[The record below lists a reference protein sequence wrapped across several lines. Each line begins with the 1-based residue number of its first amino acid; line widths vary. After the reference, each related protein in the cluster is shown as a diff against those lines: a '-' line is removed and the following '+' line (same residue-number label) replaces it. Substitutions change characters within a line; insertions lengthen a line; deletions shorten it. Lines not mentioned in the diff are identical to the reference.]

1 MSHIVKPVFSYLMF
15 AVDLVRGRYH
25 SSNGREAR
33 LLEHVKKVAEAG
45 NPQAVLDAIDQYA
58 HSQEFFM
65 NVGDDKGKILLQE
78 MDKLPAPPKAVLEL
92 GTYCGYSTILLAAH
106 LKDPS
111 AKVYT
116 IDICEENVE
125 IAKQMI
131 AHAGLTER
139 VVHVVNPLDQAVQEL
154 RAALKSQKA
163 DCFEVVFIDHEKS
176 VYLSD
181 LQLLVKEQL
190 IKEGSVV
197 VADNLKIPGA
207 PEYVKWMKQQSDFSF
222 EQHSVCMGP
231 SALWLHDIIGVSVY
245 KPATAAA

>member
-15 AVDLVRGRYH
+15 AVDLIKGRYH

-116 IDICEENVE
+116 IDICEENVQ

-131 AHAGLTER
+131 AHAGLTDK
-139 VVHVVNPLDQAVQEL
+139 VVHVVKPLDQAVEVRDL
-154 RAALKSQKA
+154 VHVVGTACICRPSSNGKA
-163 DCFEVVFIDHEKS
+163 C
-176 VYLSD
+176 
-181 LQLLVKEQL
+181 
-190 IKEGSVV
+190 
-197 VADNLKIPGA
+197 NLPRSSSCEA
-207 PEYVKWMKQQSDFSF
+207 
-222 EQHSVCMGP
+222 
-231 SALWLHDIIGVSVY
+231 GVLGRG
-245 KPATAAA
+245 